1 MFHSQYYQNHNSAM
15 PSMSGDQNSSSGQP
29 MELFQFPEFNQM
41 QSTAS
46 YMPSGV
52 QNYGRDAPRTHI
64 HNDRLAVIGATLHQ
78 MLLASQNSAYLELLE
93 DNMHLK
99 ADVASKIYVFTHYMC
114 IYVLTNIF
122 TSDLIAYLKE
132 RDSKSLS
139 GQWNK
144 FTKNQHKKG
153 GTPHTLVFV
162 CDKEGEMISEA
173 CMANMGKKANKL
185 WAQLYHNRQDPN
197 SWKAKMQTVSEYF
210 GNSMSLKFPEFQY
223 CKNTWKF
230 EAFVTIWYPDFAC
243 NWCASGHLA
252 HEKSSNLQPSKKRK
266 IAAPLCQEVL
276 IADSDLDDKDL
287 PPPAASTSKGKVGGS
302 VLSKP
307 HTKSRVSSLSANSNS
322 SMRPSGAVRS
332 PAPSGLSTLTSKVS
346 CGSDPPVAVPI
357 IASTRTLTPE
367 VAHSADTVLEFP
379 PSITSPVPRADVDT
393 GIAQPLVSTSG
404 PSTPPPEGSSGGVVN
419 ILSNM
424 TIPKPAKVL
433 QVQEMNNTASSLTR
447 ALTIVS
453 ATKKGNQLMKAT
465 ESLTTRN
472 LVARE
477 YLKTHAPTV
486 SQFKMVYNALDKATI
501 KKFEILSCKK
511 KSKASKA
518 PKV

>member
-1 MFHSQYYQNHNSAM
+1 
-15 PSMSGDQNSSSGQP
+15 
-29 MELFQFPEFNQM
+29 
-41 QSTAS
+41 
-46 YMPSGV
+46 MPSGV

-132 RDSKSLS
+132 RDSKVPILIANQPSTSSSTLIWPLADTLIIPDPLPS
-139 GQWNK
+139 CNQDDFNQVPFWTWTEWNK

-252 HEKSSNLQPSKKRK
+252 HEWLF
-266 IAAPLCQEVL
+266 
-276 IADSDLDDKDL
+276 
-287 PPPAASTSKGKVGGS
+287 
-302 VLSKP
+302 
-307 HTKSRVSSLSANSNS
+307 
-322 SMRPSGAVRS
+322 
-332 PAPSGLSTLTSKVS
+332 LSTLWYCSF
-346 CGSDPPVAVPI
+346 
-357 IASTRTLTPE
+357 L
-367 VAHSADTVLEFP
+367 
-379 PSITSPVPRADVDT
+379 
-393 GIAQPLVSTSG
+393 
-404 PSTPPPEGSSGGVVN
+404 
-419 ILSNM
+419 
-424 TIPKPAKVL
+424 
-433 QVQEMNNTASSLTR
+433 
-447 ALTIVS
+447 
-453 ATKKGNQLMKAT
+453 
-465 ESLTTRN
+465 
-472 LVARE
+472 
-477 YLKTHAPTV
+477 
-486 SQFKMVYNALDKATI
+486 
-501 KKFEILSCKK
+501 
-511 KSKASKA
+511 
-518 PKV
+518 